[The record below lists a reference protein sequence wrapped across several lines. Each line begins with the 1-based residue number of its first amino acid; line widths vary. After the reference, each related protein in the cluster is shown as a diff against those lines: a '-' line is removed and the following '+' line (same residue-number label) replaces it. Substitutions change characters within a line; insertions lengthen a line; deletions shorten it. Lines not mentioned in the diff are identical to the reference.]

1 MRLKEFPTSVDNP
14 SMFRTDASTG
24 GRQMNLKLKDV
35 DWQQL
40 AGQIFV
46 AIGGALTDKKT
57 SSTK

>member
-1 MRLKEFPTSVDNP
+1 MS
-14 SMFRTDASTG
+14 
-24 GRQMNLKLKDV
+24 LKLNV

>member
-1 MRLKEFPTSVDNP
+1 
-14 SMFRTDASTG
+14 
-24 GRQMNLKLKDV
+24 MNLKLKDV